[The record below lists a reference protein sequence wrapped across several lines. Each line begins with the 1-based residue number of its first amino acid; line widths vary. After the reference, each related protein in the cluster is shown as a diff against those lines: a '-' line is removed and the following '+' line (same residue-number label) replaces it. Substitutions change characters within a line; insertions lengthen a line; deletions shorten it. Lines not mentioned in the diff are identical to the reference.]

1 MTEEEYADGA
11 IAIVGMACRFPG
23 AGDVE
28 EFWGNLVAGADT
40 ITRFT
45 ADDIDPHPDHVPARG
60 VLPGGDRFDWT
71 EFRFG
76 AGEAARLDPQHRVF
90 LETALTALDDAG
102 VDPRRS
108 EAWVGVFAGC
118 DVPRA
123 DFDRQGGPGG
133 VVMGHDK
140 DYLATRAAYK
150 LGLRGPAMTVQTACS
165 TSLVAVHLAAQ
176 SLLGHECDAALAGAV
191 TLRLPQTGGYR
202 YEEGGIL
209 SRDGRC
215 RSFDADADGTVPSA
229 GAGVVVLKRLADAME
244 DGDRVI
250 AVIRGSAVNND
261 GAEKVGFTAP
271 SVAGQRDVI
280 SLALSQAGLSGSDIG
295 YVEAHGTATR
305 VGDPVELAGLTAAF
319 AESGGDRTGPCWIGS
334 VKSNI
339 GHTGP
344 AAGVA
349 GLIKTAL
356 MLQRRTLVP
365 NANFR
370 TPAPALAGTPFQV
383 CAEHRPWEGPFAAG
397 VSSFGVGGTN
407 AHVVL
412 EGPPPRPRRTPETET
427 GRLLCL
433 SAPTAGGLA
442 RLRERLA
449 ERLRADPETRLDDVA
464 WSLATGRR
472 RFAHR
477 VTHVVTGRDEAMAA
491 LTGPAP
497 ATEASAGPRVIL
509 ALPGQLVLRAGAGRA
524 AHALLPEFR
533 RVFDR
538 IREETA
544 DRFGVD
550 LSTTLDPGADPAWAL
565 DTRNQQLAL
574 FACGYALGAQLAAW
588 NVRPAAI
595 IGHSVGEYAGA
606 ALAGVW
612 DVSGAL
618 AIVHARGTAM
628 REAPRGRM
636 LSVRMTAAEAAGFTG
651 EETGI
656 GLAVDAPRHV
666 VLGGSVADMAVLED
680 RLRRRRTP
688 YRGLDTEIAFHTP
701 AMRDAAA
708 ALRAAVAG
716 VPAHRPV
723 TPLIS
728 NVTGS
733 WSEPER
739 LADPDYWAAHLCGTV
754 RLTDGIGTVLAGG
767 TATVC
772 LELGPGDTLTRS
784 VRAHPA
790 WDAAWR
796 AVPVLGRSPEREH
809 ESVLAAVGR
818 LWESGAEPGLAD
830 LFADTPPRRTALPP
844 APLDSRPC
852 VRPAPPRPASPGP
865 ASGPLLTSPRWG
877 EIAADGR
884 RDATYLLIGD
894 ANDETRSL
902 VTSAYEGAEA
912 RPPAGWTPPEITA
925 ALTGLDVQGVHAVGV
940 LPAPGDPAMWAAL
953 DRLAG
958 APAPLVLIGTG
969 LADVMGDDATRTD
982 AAELTAWAAHR
993 TRTRSPGTLTLLDL
1007 GTGEP
1012 PARLPRPRPD
1022 ASLFAWRGGRWWS
1035 LAHEPVPPPH
1045 SEGAA
1050 PGGLAVICDG
1060 VPYAARLAGDL
1071 AAVGVRVGAFAET
1084 RPVRR
1089 PPLAVTAADPDDGE
1103 RLSRDPLLQAR
1114 LTRFC
1119 AGLAGR
1125 FVLDAARVG
1134 PGDHLPDDELRR
1146 RVDPGARLPR
1156 LVGVMLRAMSEEGW
1170 LSRTGDGWRV
1180 GEDAPA
1186 RVAEALRDGRGT
1198 GGVEGLRRLV
1208 EHCAGAYPAVF
1219 AGERTPVSVLYP
1231 DGDAGFL
1238 HECLRDNRLPIGDA
1252 EPCLDLLAGAIRSL
1266 DVGPDRPL
1274 RVLEVGAGQA
1284 EFAWRLLAEWEA
1296 SEHVSYHVT
1305 DVSPLLVRR
1314 ARDRYR
1320 ERPAGGMRFSTF
1332 DMTRDPVEQGLARG
1346 TFDLVLGYNS
1356 VHVAADVRPVLREL
1370 RGLLTATGS
1379 LCLVELTRTNLWTQ
1393 LIWGLAP
1400 GWWDF
1405 DDDLRTDS
1413 VHLEAETWERLL
1425 RETGLSR
1432 VTTVRPHAGSDE
1444 ALLVATAEPPEGCEA
1459 DRLPRELARQ
1469 GDDFDGVLHIAGP
1482 HAETVTPVRLGDR
1495 PTLVVTPDPPEDA
1508 DRHAELRRRRADP
1521 GERGPD
1527 PEWRHV
1533 EVPRL
1538 GVAELAAA
1546 CSLTVRPGLPAVTRL
1561 ESVPA
1566 LPAEPATEA
1575 AEPAPAPSRA
1585 TASSGPADPLLTGLA
1600 EVWCDL
1606 LGVPEAAGT
1615 DGFFALGGD
1624 SLTAVHFVSRVRDRT
1639 GVSLPLTAFAESATF
1654 GALAA
1659 LMTAARGSAEV
1670 TDPAAIPDLMVLRH
1684 STAGIPL
1691 VLAAPAVGSSL
1702 CYRGLASRLPADQ
1715 ACYGIESPLLR
1726 DGFRRP
1732 ARVEDVAAHHI
1743 EVLREVR
1750 PHGPYRLGG
1759 WSHGAIVAHEMARL
1773 LTEAGDAVDLVIGI
1787 DGHVLDTGGRP
1798 LGALPGLLAQGLR
1811 YHLQATLG
1819 RRPDIQEMGGDPARF
1834 RRAFQHN
1841 VRSMLRY
1848 TPRPVPCGALVL
1860 RAGADRE
1867 LTERLHGRIA
1877 PLYGGDVR
1885 VEPAPGTHFSLLRAP
1900 GVDGLAAQIT
1910 AVLAERDGPAGER
1923 PATPP
1928 SA

>member
-1 MTEEEYADGA
+1 MTDDEYA

-23 AGDVE
+23 AEDVE
-28 EFWGNLVAGADT
+28 RFWGNLVAGADT

-45 ADDIDPHPDHVPARG
+45 ADDLDPDLARHPDHVPARG
-60 VLPGGDRFDWT
+60 VLPGGDLFDWT

-229 GAGVVVLKRLADAME
+229 GAGVVVLKRLTDAIE

-280 SLALSQAGLSGSDIG
+280 SLALSQAGLRGSDIG

-319 AESGGDRTGPCWIGS
+319 AASGGDRTGPCWIGS

-370 TPAPALAGTPFQV
+370 TPAPALAETPFQV
-383 CAEHRPWEGPFAAG
+383 CTEHRPWEGPLAAG

-407 AHVVL
+407 AHIVL
-412 EGPPPRPRRTPETET
+412 EGPPPRPRRTPEAET

-433 SAPTAGGLA
+433 SAPTADGLA
-442 RLRERLA
+442 RLRVRVA
-449 ERLRADPETRLDDVA
+449 ERLRAAPETRLDDVA

-477 VTHVVTGRDEAMAA
+477 VTHVVTGREEAVAA

-497 ATEASAGPRVIL
+497 ATEAPADPRVIV

-544 DRFGVD
+544 DRFGID

-565 DTRNQQLAL
+565 DTLNQQLTL
-574 FACGYALGAQLAAW
+574 FACGYALGAQLTAW

-618 AIVHARGTAM
+618 GIVHARGTAM

-636 LSVRMTAAEAAGFTG
+636 LSVRMTAAEAADLTG

-656 GLAVDAPRHV
+656 SLAVDAPRHV
-666 VLGGSVADMAVLED
+666 VLGGAVADISALED
-680 RLRRRRTP
+680 LLRRRETP
-688 YRGLDTEIAFHTP
+688 YRELDTGIAFHTP

-716 VPAHRPV
+716 VPARPPV
-723 TPLIS
+723 TPLVS

-739 LADPDYWAAHLCGTV
+739 VADPDYWAAHLCGTV

-767 TATVC
+767 PTTVC

-830 LFADTPPRRTALPP
+830 LFAGAPPRRTALPP

-852 VRPAPPRPASPGP
+852 VRPALLRPASAGSPGSAVSAGS
-865 ASGPLLTSPRWG
+865 ASGPLFTSPRWG
-877 EIAADGR
+877 ETAADGR
-884 RDATYLLIGD
+884 RDAAYLLIGD
-894 ANDETRSL
+894 GNDVARRL

-912 RPPAGWTPPEITA
+912 RPPAAWTPPGITA
-925 ALTGLDVQGVHAVGV
+925 ALAGLDGRDVHAVGI

-969 LADVMGDDATRTD
+969 VADVMGHEATRTD
-982 AAELTAWAAHR
+982 AAELAAWAAHR
-993 TRTRSPGTLTLLDL
+993 ARTRSPGTLTLLDI

-1035 LAHEPVPPPH
+1035 LAHEPVASPH
-1045 SEGAA
+1045 AGDAA
-1050 PGGLAVICDG
+1050 PGRLAVICDG
-1060 VPYAARLAGDL
+1060 VPYAAELAGDL
-1071 AAVGVRVGAFAET
+1071 AAAGVRVGAFAET

-1089 PPLAVTAADPDDGE
+1089 PPLTVTAASDDGE

-1119 AGLAGR
+1119 SGLAGR
-1125 FVLDAARVG
+1125 FVLDAAQVV
-1134 PGDHLPDDELRR
+1134 PGDRLPDDELRR

-1156 LVGVMLRAMSEEGW
+1156 LVDVMLSAMSEEGW
-1170 LSRTGDGWRV
+1170 LGRTGDLWRI
-1180 GEDAPA
+1180 GEDAPV
-1186 RVAEALRDGRGT
+1186 RVAEALRDEPA
-1198 GGVEGLRRLV
+1198 GVQGLRRLLG
-1208 EHCAGAYPAVF
+1208 HCADAYPAVF

-1231 DGDAGFL
+1231 DGDAAFL

-1252 EPCLDLLAGAIRSL
+1252 EPCLDMLAEAIRSL

-1296 SEHVSYHVT
+1296 RSRVSYHVT

-1320 ERPAGGMRFSTF
+1320 ERRLGGMRFSTF

-1346 TFDLVLGYNS
+1346 TFDLVIGYNS

-1413 VHLEAETWERLL
+1413 VHLEAETWEKLL

-1444 ALLVATAEPPEGCEA
+1444 ALLVATAEPSEA
-1459 DRLPRELARQ
+1459 DPREPARQ
-1469 GDDFDGVLHIAGP
+1469 AGDGCDGVLHIAGP
-1482 HAETVTPVRLGDR
+1482 HTETVTPMPLGDL
-1495 PTLVVTPDPPEDA
+1495 PILVVTPDPPEA
-1508 DRHAELRRRRADP
+1508 AGHHAELRRRLADP
-1521 GERGPD
+1521 GERDPD
-1527 PEWRHV
+1527 PEWHHV
-1533 EVPRL
+1533 EVARL
-1538 GVAELAAA
+1538 GTAELVAA
-1546 CSLTVRPGLPAVTRL
+1546 CTLPVRPGLPAVTRL

-1566 LPAEPATEA
+1566 LPSTEVGERAETVA
-1575 AEPAPAPSRA
+1575 APETGERAGTAPPPSHA
-1585 TASSGPADPLLTGLA
+1585 AGSSGPAELSAEAAGDMASAPSHAAVSSGAADPLLAGLA

-1606 LGVPEAAGT
+1606 LGVPSAAGT

-1659 LMTAARGSAEV
+1659 LMTASHGSAEV
-1670 TDPAAIPDLMVLRH
+1670 TAGRGSAEMADPAAVPDLDGPASLDGGDPAHPRRPGRRQLAVLPR
-1684 STAGIPL
+1684 TG
-1691 VLAAPAVGSSL
+1691 LAAPRGPAVL
-1702 CYRGLASRLPADQ
+1702 RDRVAAPARRLPPPRTGRGGRRPPHRGPPQGAAERAVPPRRVVARRDRG
-1715 ACYGIESPLLR
+1715 AR
-1726 DGFRRP
+1726 DGTPADRGRRRRRPGARHRRSRPGHRRTAARRP
-1732 ARVEDVAAHHI
+1732 ARAA
-1743 EVLREVR
+1743 R
-1750 PHGPYRLGG
+1750 P
-1759 WSHGAIVAHEMARL
+1759 GA
-1773 LTEAGDAVDLVIGI
+1773 
-1787 DGHVLDTGGRP
+1787 
-1798 LGALPGLLAQGLR
+1798 ALPPAGHAR
-1811 YHLQATLG
+1811 TATRHPGDG
-1819 RRPDIQEMGGDPARF
+1819 RRPGQVPARLPAQRALDAAVHAAPGAV
-1834 RRAFQHN
+1834 RRAGPEGG
-1841 VRSMLRY
+1841 R
-1848 TPRPVPCGALVL
+1848 RP
-1860 RAGADRE
+1860 
-1867 LTERLHGRIA
+1867 
-1877 PLYGGDVR
+1877 
-1885 VEPAPGTHFSLLRAP
+1885 
-1900 GVDGLAAQIT
+1900 
-1910 AVLAERDGPAGER
+1910 
-1923 PATPP
+1923 
-1928 SA
+1928 